1 MPRKP
6 TVMVLGTGGSIAS
19 IGPHRLDYTTYPEVG
34 HRIPV
39 AELLAQIPEA
49 SRWAHVKSEDI
60 VNEASGA
67 LTPQHWLDM
76 TRRVNKALTSDGAD
90 GVVLTHGTAT
100 LEETAF
106 FLHLTIKSD
115 KPVVV
120 TGAMRPASSVGT
132 DAQLNLLNSIQ
143 AAASPQARGRGIMVM
158 LNNQIHSARDVIK
171 TDTYRVETFKSYD
184 MGLLGYADS
193 DHEVR
198 FYRRPDHRHTS
209 SSEFNVG
216 RLKDLPR
223 VEMVYNYTGASG
235 LLVDAVTKSKAD
247 GLVLVGLGSGNTTP
261 WVEEAASR
269 AVKAGVA
276 VVLASR
282 VNTGRVILTPKK
294 KKLGLVVCDNL
305 LPQKARVL
313 LMLALTRTREQSELQ
328 RMFYEY

>member
-1 MPRKP
+1 MARKP

-39 AELLAQIPEA
+39 AELLGQIPEA
-49 SRWAHVKSEDI
+49 KKWAKVESEDI

-67 LTPQHWLDM
+67 LTPLHWLDM
-76 TRRVNKALTSDGAD
+76 ARRINKVLSGEGVD

-106 FLHLTIKSD
+106 FLHLTVKSD

-120 TGAMRPASSVGT
+120 TGAMRPASAVGT
-132 DAQLNLLNSIQ
+132 DAHINLLNSIQ
-143 AAASPQARGRGIMVM
+143 AAASPEAAGRGVMVM

-171 TDTYRVETFKSYD
+171 SDTYRVETFKSYD
-184 MGLLGYADS
+184 LGLLGYADS

-198 FYRRPDHRHTS
+198 FYRRPDKRHTS
-209 SSEFNVG
+209 TSEFNVG
-216 RLKDLPR
+216 RLKEMPR

-235 LLVDAVTKSKAD
+235 LLVDAVTKSKSD

-261 WVEEAASR
+261 WVEAAAVR
-269 AVKAGVA
+269 AVKACVA

-282 VNTGRVILTPKK
+282 VNTGRVMLTPKK
-294 KKLGLVVCDNL
+294 GKLGLVVCDNL

-313 LMLALTRTREQSELQ
+313 LMLGLTKTKEQGELQ